1 MELDQGSGSALK
13 SAVRD
18 FWENAPCGDVH
29 AEGDTLEEQLANQAR
44 TRYELE
50 PYIFD
55 FARFPRGAGKD
66 VLEIGVG
73 MGADHLEWAKVGPRS
88 LTGVDLTERA
98 IELTGARLWFN
109 GLHSELMRADA
120 EQLPFPDNSFDLV
133 YSWGVLQH
141 TPNTPRAITEVYR
154 VLRPG
159 GSALVM
165 VYHLHSLTAFM
176 LWLRYG
182 LLTGHPSVSLTDVY
196 SEHMQSP
203 GKKAYTVGEARGMF
217 SAFSSVTVRPAL
229 QFGDLLEGGVGRRHQ
244 GLALSIA
251 RKVWPRW
258 LVRRFG
264 TRFGTMLVIE
274 AVK

>member
-1 MELDQGSGSALK
+1 
-13 SAVRD
+13 
-18 FWENAPCGDVH
+18 
-29 AEGDTLEEQLANQAR
+29 
-44 TRYELE
+44 
-50 PYIFD
+50 
-55 FARFPRGAGKD
+55 
-66 VLEIGVG
+66 
-73 MGADHLEWAKVGPRS
+73 MGADHLQWAQSGPRS
-88 LTGVDLTERA
+88 LTGIDLTERA
-98 IELTGARLWFN
+98 IELTGARLWFH
-109 GLHSELMRADA
+109 GLHSELLRADA
-120 EQLPFPDNSFDLV
+120 EQLPFPDNSFDVV

-159 GSALVM
+159 GSAHVM
-165 VYHLHSLTAFM
+165 IYHLHSLTAFM

-182 LLTGHPSVSLTDVY
+182 LFMGRPRLGLTDVY
-196 SEHMQSP
+196 SKHMQSP

-217 SAFSSVTVRPAL
+217 SAFSSVSVRPAL

-251 RKVWPRW
+251 RRIWPRP

-264 TRFGTMLVIE
+264 HRFGTMLLID